1 MEDAVDL
8 GLKLLSDRE
17 SQARRFRKREER
29 DQRKQ
34 ALLGFGLDL
43 FNQHLANKA
52 DSYMENEEVY
62 AARANQQ
69 RNYDA
74 AQFSI
79 KERQLADAAEGGRDS
94 YYINKIYE
102 NIIKKSQVDYPDLE
116 MNRFKSQTNE
126 VAMSEARR
134 IYEEQKPLLEEEYE
148 AAKKIRTVDTFDKLV
163 KQGTPPRTAK
173 KWLLDK
179 ITGVFSNDAD
189 VRKDQEIEAIIQV
202 SDLNYKNFEDAR
214 SALGDAGVYDLR
226 EYAEKIREID
236 QIDFTD
242 WTPTGSKSASRDVYK
257 GDGKKVTI
265 SGNLVTYVNPTN
277 PTQTKEIFEALT
289 PSGKKALEGH
299 TTIIR
304 DEEISTMYGGTYTN
318 QVKCGV
324 ENGVELTGTCEVI
337 STPEIPEINPKNEQY
352 RSDIDSSLA
361 AITDDEFRDKERKI
375 LEAIYRGNDGAYKE
389 NRFSYLADVLEVFN
403 NPEYGSM
410 STREK
415 NNLTAAIWKQHVNGH
430 FTEGDIDTAKAGF
443 PHQRF
448 KENAD
453 LYILDAIWSEGAHNF
468 ISRDM
473 SKASTKA
480 LLKNSFRD
488 FTSLSEGQQNKLIA
502 SLTES
507 AKNPK
512 NEPLHYEGV
521 SFIDAL
527 KAYKEAPEATTNLD
541 DYLEQA
547 KPTGTGGDA
556 GTGGAADATG
566 TKDVGDKPED
576 AAAKLPDDLSIKV
589 NDDKEGLVISVVGTA
604 GVGTKGL
611 TKGMPKPFK
620 GDWFDENFS
629 LNMFEGDEKQRVQA
643 SIDSRATKIETL
655 EAAILKANPG
665 IERENIFKNK
675 NSILRNPKTAQAY
688 SDLDSILRTTDL
700 PGVEFGSEKER
711 QAKMRDFYMKHRSR
725 VVPGS
730 LLNPEGD
737 QPLVE
742 DPVPEEK
749 KKNWLNESEIKRNT
763 PYENKRIIS
772 EVSALF
778 ENPENAETYLSGIA
792 STESNFGRTKGS
804 YTPTRDKEGN
814 AIGSVGIF
822 QIDKIAFDEVQ
833 KRATTPNEFKKF
845 KKNVAIADEYLKE
858 TIGVPLRELTYSDLQ
873 DDRASAVVAR
883 LLLSLDPE
891 PIPDTKEERAKH
903 WKKFWN
909 TEAGA
914 GTPEDYLERSGE

>member
-17 SQARRFRKREER
+17 SQARKFRKREER
-29 DQRKQ
+29 NQRKQ
-34 ALLGFGLDL
+34 EILGFGLDL

-94 YYINKIYE
+94 FYINKIYE
-102 NIIKKSQVDYPDLE
+102 NIINKAQGDYPDLE

-163 KQGTPPRTAK
+163 KQGTPPKTAK

-236 QIDFTD
+236 QIDFTK
-242 WTPTGSKSASRDVYK
+242 WTPTGSKSASRDVYR

-265 SGNLVTYVNPTN
+265 SGNLVEYVNPTDK
-277 PTQTKEIFEALT
+277 TQTKEIFEALT
-289 PSGKKALEGH
+289 PSGRKALEGH

-304 DEEISTMYGGTYTN
+304 DEEISTMYGGTYIN
-318 QVKCGV
+318 QVQCGV
-324 ENGVELTGTCEVI
+324 ENGVELTGTCKVI

-352 RSDIDSSLA
+352 RSDIDSALA
-361 AITDDEFRDKERKI
+361 AITDDEFTDKESKI
-375 LEAIYRGNDGAYKE
+375 LKAIYRGNEGAYKE

-403 NPEYGSM
+403 GPEYGSM

-415 NNLTAAIWKQHVNGH
+415 NNLTAAIWKQHINGQ
-430 FTEGDIDTAKAGF
+430 FTDGDVDTGKAGF

-453 LYILDAIWSEGAHNF
+453 LFILDAIWSEGAHNF

-473 SKASTKA
+473 SKASTEA

-507 AKNPK
+507 AKNTK
-512 NEPLHYEGV
+512 NERLDYKGV

-527 KAYKEAPEATTNLD
+527 KAYKEAPDAGKNLD

-556 GTGGAADATG
+556 GTGGDTDATG

-576 AAAKLPDDLSIKV
+576 AVVKLPDNLSLV
-589 NDDKEGLVISVVGTA
+589 VDDDKEGLVISVVGPS
-604 GVGTKGL
+604 GFSKG
-611 TKGMPKPFK
+611 FK
-620 GDWFDENFS
+620 GSWFDENFS
-629 LNMFEGDEKQRVQA
+629 LNVFEGDEKQRIQA

-700 PGVEFGSEKER
+700 PGMEFGSEKER

-725 VVPGS
+725 V
-730 LLNPEGD
+730 
-737 QPLVE
+737 
-742 DPVPEEK
+742 VPEEK

-804 YTPTRDKEGN
+804 YTPTKDKEGN

>member
-226 EYAEKIREID
+226 EYAEKIRNID

-265 SGNLVTYVNPTN
+265 SGNLVEYVNPTDK
-277 PTQTKEIFEALT
+277 TQTQEIFEALT

-304 DEEISTMYGGTYTN
+304 DEEISTMYGGKYTN

-324 ENGVELTGTCEVI
+324 ENGVELTGTCVVI

-352 RSDIDSSLA
+352 RSDIDSALA
-361 AITDDEFRDKERKI
+361 AITDDEFTDKESKIRKV
-375 LEAIYRGNDGAYKE
+375 IYRGN
-389 NRFSYLADVLEVFN
+389 
-403 NPEYGSM
+403 
-410 STREK
+410 
-415 NNLTAAIWKQHVNGH
+415 
-430 FTEGDIDTAKAGF
+430 
-443 PHQRF
+443 
-448 KENAD
+448 
-453 LYILDAIWSEGAHNF
+453 EGA
-468 ISRDM
+468 
-473 SKASTKA
+473 
-480 LLKNSFRD
+480 
-488 FTSLSEGQQNKLIA
+488 
-502 SLTES
+502 
-507 AKNPK
+507 
-512 NEPLHYEGV
+512 
-521 SFIDAL
+521 
-527 KAYKEAPEATTNLD
+527 
-541 DYLEQA
+541 
-547 KPTGTGGDA
+547 
-556 GTGGAADATG
+556 
-566 TKDVGDKPED
+566 
-576 AAAKLPDDLSIKV
+576 
-589 NDDKEGLVISVVGTA
+589 
-604 GVGTKGL
+604 
-611 TKGMPKPFK
+611 
-620 GDWFDENFS
+620 
-629 LNMFEGDEKQRVQA
+629 
-643 SIDSRATKIETL
+643 
-655 EAAILKANPG
+655 
-665 IERENIFKNK
+665 
-675 NSILRNPKTAQAY
+675 
-688 SDLDSILRTTDL
+688 
-700 PGVEFGSEKER
+700 
-711 QAKMRDFYMKHRSR
+711 
-725 VVPGS
+725 
-730 LLNPEGD
+730 
-737 QPLVE
+737 
-742 DPVPEEK
+742 
-749 KKNWLNESEIKRNT
+749 
-763 PYENKRIIS
+763 
-772 EVSALF
+772 
-778 ENPENAETYLSGIA
+778 
-792 STESNFGRTKGS
+792 
-804 YTPTRDKEGN
+804 
-814 AIGSVGIF
+814 
-822 QIDKIAFDEVQ
+822 
-833 KRATTPNEFKKF
+833 
-845 KKNVAIADEYLKE
+845 
-858 TIGVPLRELTYSDLQ
+858 
-873 DDRASAVVAR
+873 
-883 LLLSLDPE
+883 
-891 PIPDTKEERAKH
+891 
-903 WKKFWN
+903 
-909 TEAGA
+909 
-914 GTPEDYLERSGE
+914 